1 LPAISAQQQ
10 RYRES
15 ETMMSEMSPNSE
27 QNPTQ
32 RAVQDHPS
40 FATLPSSG
48 AWIQDHGLVLDEI
61 SGARVRAHI
70 DLSARH
76 HTPWG
81 VVHGGVYTT
90 AIESVA
96 SVGASAAV
104 VEQGQFAVGLNNS
117 TDFLRSMREGTVDI
131 VAEPII
137 QGRTQQLWRVVITRR
152 EDGKA
157 VAQGQVRLQNV
168 PLTQTPPQQ

>member
-1 LPAISAQQQ
+1 M
-10 RYRES
+10 
-15 ETMMSEMSPNSE
+15 TVPN
-27 QNPTQ
+27 QNPP
-32 RAVQDHPS
+32 DHTTEGVPA
-40 FATLPSSG
+40 FASLPPAG
-48 AWIQDHGLVLDEI
+48 AWLQEHGLVLDEI
-61 SGARVRAHI
+61 SGTRVTAHL

-104 VEQGQFAVGLNNS
+104 FELGQFAVGVNNS
-117 TDFLRSMREGTVDI
+117 TDFLRAMREGRVDI
-131 VAEPII
+131 IAEPII
-137 QGRTQQLWRVVITRR
+137 QGRVQQLWRVTITRR

-168 PLTQTPPQQ
+168 PLTSAAHSESSQG

>member
-1 LPAISAQQQ
+1 MTDEDATRGTPQGFPAFASLPPA
-10 RYRES
+10 
-15 ETMMSEMSPNSE
+15 
-27 QNPTQ
+27 
-32 RAVQDHPS
+32 
-40 FATLPSSG
+40 G
-48 AWIQDHGLVLDEI
+48 AWLQDHGLVLDEI
-61 SGARVRAHI
+61 SGTRVTAHI

-76 HTPWG
+76 LTPWG
-81 VVHGGVYTT
+81 VIHGGVYTT

-104 VEQGQFAVGLNNS
+104 FEQGQFAVGLNNT

-131 VAEPII
+131 VAEPVI
-137 QGRTQQLWRVVITRR
+137 QGRTQQLWRVIITRR

-168 PLTQTPPQQ
+168 PLPKE

>member
-1 LPAISAQQQ
+1 
-10 RYRES
+10 
-15 ETMMSEMSPNSE
+15 MMSDMSD
-27 QNPTQ
+27 QNPARRTA
-32 RAVQDHPS
+32 RNYPA
-40 FATLPSSG
+40 FATLPPAG
-48 AWIQDHGLVLDEI
+48 AWLEDHGLALDEI
-61 SGARVRAHI
+61 SGTRVTAHI

-104 VEQGQFAVGLNNS
+104 VERGQFAVGLNNS

-168 PLTQTPPQQ
+168 PLPQGLSQQ